1 MKRKWN
7 FKLNQCKI
15 SSEVNTVFFN
25 YETIPP
31 IKKKATV
38 SLLLNYKSKIMI
50 KDTVLN
56 YKLLVDNLGNLINIS
71 GYRNDFIAK
80 KMGIK
85 PTTFSVKKQKTTWTI
100 EEVEKLLSVIENEE
114 TEDYFLGL
122 LMESLEQDETITL
135 AQFKKEVGWK

>member
-1 MKRKWN
+1 
-7 FKLNQCKI
+7 
-15 SSEVNTVFFN
+15 
-25 YETIPP
+25 
-31 IKKKATV
+31 
-38 SLLLNYKSKIMI
+38 MI

-122 LMESLEQDETITL
+122 LMESLEQDATL
-135 AQFKKEVGWK
+135 PFAPFHPEVGRK

>member
-1 MKRKWN
+1 
-7 FKLNQCKI
+7 
-15 SSEVNTVFFN
+15 
-25 YETIPP
+25 
-31 IKKKATV
+31 
-38 SLLLNYKSKIMI
+38 MI

-56 YKLLVDNLGNLINIS
+56 YKLLVDNLGNLIAIS

>member
-1 MKRKWN
+1 
-7 FKLNQCKI
+7 
-15 SSEVNTVFFN
+15 
-25 YETIPP
+25 
-31 IKKKATV
+31 
-38 SLLLNYKSKIMI
+38 MI

-56 YKLLVDNLGNLINIS
+56 YKLLVDNLGNPIAIS